1 LSDQTTSTE
10 ADRGAGSA
18 GPPSTAKPSAMQGNE
33 FLYGHL
39 VAATLIAVAIA
50 NFVIRHGPGAP
61 KQPQTVLQIIGL
73 VAAVALLPI
82 LHTRNR
88 FIAPFASVIAA
99 FFVTFPRGPNS
110 VQSLHVLAIIFP
122 LVYALL
128 LTQRQRKAAMAQAKA
143 GAATRQPAERR
154 RRRSRRR
161 QESED
166 ESRPK
171 TPQQNR
177 RYTPPKAKRAK
188 R

>member
-1 LSDQTTSTE
+1 MSPAADWSPTDGNGE
-10 ADRGAGSA
+10 APADS
-18 GPPSTAKPSAMQGNE
+18 KPSAMRGNE

-39 VAATLIAVAIA
+39 VAGALIAVAIA
-50 NFVIRHGPGAP
+50 NFLVRHGKGAP
-61 KQPQTVLQIIGL
+61 KHPQTALDVIGL
-73 VAAVALLPI
+73 AAAIALLPI
-82 LHTRNR
+82 LQTRNR

-128 LTQRQRKAAMAQAKA
+128 LTQRQRKAAIALAKA
-143 GAATRQPAERR
+143 GGGTRPAARTRR
-154 RRRSRRR
+154 RRRSKDDATDAAGQGR
-161 QESED
+161 
-166 ESRPK
+166 
-171 TPQQNR
+171 TPTPNS